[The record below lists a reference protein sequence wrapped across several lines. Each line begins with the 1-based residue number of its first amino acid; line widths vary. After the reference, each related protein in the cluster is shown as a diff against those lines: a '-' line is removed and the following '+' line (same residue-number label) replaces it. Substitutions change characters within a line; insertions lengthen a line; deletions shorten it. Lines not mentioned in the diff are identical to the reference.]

1 MHRDPLNE
9 YYSYDEIVRER
20 EEHRFEKKKKRCL
33 FLTLA
38 NYALLYS
45 RDSKTIWE
53 FSMVKRAR
61 NEEDN

>member
-1 MHRDPLNE
+1 MHREPLNE

-45 RDSKTIWE
+45 RDSKTI
-53 FSMVKRAR
+53 
-61 NEEDN
+61 